1 MCRRLARGAI
11 EDAAIVAKVL
21 SRQTQSKPY
30 GTRDIIQGLVRRR
43 GSRKAPLLLCAFFCF
58 SFKNDGQ
65 VELIDRIK
73 PLPFHPP
80 ALLPHLSRAD
90 WLMALVGFV
99 ARDVADVTLQHAVH
113 RLVCQ
118 RCHVYCTGNEPKII
132 FCTYPNILSG
142 SLIFILKIYIF
153 VAF

>member
-1 MCRRLARGAI
+1 MCRRLARRAI

-30 GTRDIIQGLVRRR
+30 GTRDIIQGLVRRK
-43 GSRKAPLLLCAFFCF
+43 GSRRASFLHAGIVCV
-58 SFKNDGQ
+58 SFKKHLQ
-65 VELIDRIK
+65 EELIDRIQ
-73 PLPFHPP
+73 PNPFLPP

-113 RLVCQ
+113 RLVCR
-118 RCHVYCTGNEPKII
+118 RCHVYSTGDELKMI
-132 FCTYPNILSG
+132 FC
-142 SLIFILKIYIF
+142 
-153 VAF
+153 AFLRISYFDVYFF